1 MGPYLPNMDLG
12 TFNNKDMDC
21 HKDTGNFKNLTRHA
35 RFVILLSYPLLS
47 GSRCLRRGMYFVM
60 DPPIESDMGP
70 GYCLVGELVYTI
82 SHPGVVPSLFEGR
95 DKASQWLDGLALQ
108 EEDRSS
114 SSEFVNI
121 LFTVVLWSAM
131 APPLQLILLAHIC
144 LTVSDII
151 DCYTITMSPATNP
164 AQLRKCAL

>member
-1 MGPYLPNMDLG
+1 
-12 TFNNKDMDC
+12 
-21 HKDTGNFKNLTRHA
+21 
-35 RFVILLSYPLLS
+35 
-47 GSRCLRRGMYFVM
+47 MYFVM

-108 EEDRSS
+108 EEEDRSP

-131 APPLQLILLAHIC
+131 APHCVWPAP
-144 LTVSDII
+144 I
-151 DCYTITMSPATNP
+151 DSSRSHLSHSFRYY
-164 AQLRKCAL
+164 

>member
-1 MGPYLPNMDLG
+1 MDLG
-12 TFNNKDMDC
+12 TFNSKHIDDY
-21 HKDTGNFKNLTRHA
+21 HKVTGNFKNLTRHA

-95 DKASQWLDGLALQ
+95 DKASQWPDGLALQ

-131 APPLQLILLAHIC
+131 PPHCVWAAP
-144 LTVSDII
+144 I
-151 DCYTITMSPATNP
+151 DSSRSHLFPSFRYY
-164 AQLRKCAL
+164 